1 MPSELQSLMSS
12 KEIDWDNVDD
22 IEWGVDDELD
32 WDDMDEEEDILIE
45 LRNDPQPSFFVRKFA
60 VVWWRKGFYKAGKVD
75 GSIRVTPTR
84 LIFLDSK
91 GKVRLSIMND
101 SIDSFDLHHHDGE
114 FPIYYNE
121 IITKDQSSYQITI
134 GVDESQSVK
143 NNKDI
148 KKAIA
153 GELEAVSY
161 THLTLPT
168 ILRV

>member
-101 SIDSFDLHHHDGE
+101 SIDSFDLVTS
-114 FPIYYNE
+114 FLIYQLPSGDFV
-121 IITKDQSSYQITI
+121 IVPP
-134 GVDESQSVK
+134 GF
-143 NNKDI
+143 
-148 KKAIA
+148 AIPHSLA
-153 GELEAVSY
+153 S
-161 THLTLPT
+161 
-168 ILRV
+168 